1 MSGKEITSSLFP
13 QPSQEAEG
21 FRLEAGGSVDAERL
35 SQRGQDA
42 RDTQGRDALATESP
56 TAGRVIRVAV
66 ESSGAD
72 AEFDY
77 LAPEGLGTIRVGQR
91 VEVPFG
97 KSNKLE
103 TGFCVLADVPA
114 GEAYGGKQG
123 GRQLKSVARVI
134 EEEPLLGDQLMEL
147 ANWIGDYYVCP
158 LGQVLAAMVPGAVK
172 RAAGIKKR
180 RYVYLG
186 PAWEQMVDSLKGP
199 KQKGIVAVLRE
210 RQAFTAEAAVEVA
223 EVLEIVGCGQP
234 AVKHLADGQVVR
246 IVQKKVFANLPIVPE
261 GMSTEAAQQI
271 TLNDDQ
277 HKALEQ
283 ISAQIESGR
292 FSVTLL
298 HGVTDSG
305 KTEIYIRAIEQVV
318 RKGKAA
324 IVLLP
329 EIALTAQTVQRFT
342 ARFERIAVLHSGL
355 TAGQRNQEWQ
365 KAKAGLTDVVIGAR
379 SAIFAPIP
387 NLGLV
392 VVDEEHEPSYK
403 QDTAPRYHG
412 RDVAI
417 KRAQLA
423 QAHCLLGSAT
433 PSLETLHNCRTRE
446 SFKLVRLT
454 KRVMDLPM
462 PQMKLVDMRESSLK
476 EHHLDLLSIPLTKH
490 LAEVLARKEQAILL
504 LNRRGYSNFVFCSSC
519 KHTLQCRN
527 CDTSLTFHKIKTPA
541 THMATVTGEHMN
553 HGYAMCHYCLAQ
565 TLVPRDCP
573 ICGKR
578 MTMIGVGSQRLE
590 EELARRFPEA
600 RIARVDSDS
609 MATQDYYRLLQE
621 FGEGRLDILA
631 GTQILAKGL
640 HFPNVTLV
648 GVVSADTCL
657 YLPDFRA
664 NERTFQL
671 TSQVAGR
678 AGRSEKKGV
687 VFVQTY
693 FPEQPAVKFAL
704 AQDFEGFVGEELK
717 HRQACDLPPYWRLA
731 IVMLRDPKY
740 DKLETAANTMRQRI
754 DDIVQRQRL
763 HAKIRGPMPAVISRI
778 ERFHRIQIIV
788 QTPDAATMRRLFTI
802 LRADRPIR
810 PAVKIAVDIDPVN
823 LL

>member
-1 MSGKEITSSLFP
+1 VSSKEVTSSLFT
-13 QPSQEAEG
+13 QEAG
-21 FRLEAGGSVDAERL
+21 DGRPEAV
-35 SQRGQDA
+35 
-42 RDTQGRDALATESP
+42 GRTPGVPAAYGLQPEACHI
-56 TAGRVIRVAV
+56 IRVAV

-77 LAPEGLGTIRVGQR
+77 LVPEGLWPIRVGQR

-103 TGFCVLADVPA
+103 AGFCVRAEVPA
-114 GEAYGGKQG
+114 GESFGGKQG
-123 GRQLKSVARVI
+123 GRPLKCVTRVVDA
-134 EEEPLLGDQLMEL
+134 EPLLGDQLMEL
-147 ANWIGDYYVCP
+147 AHWIGEYYVCP
-158 LGQVLAAMVPGAVK
+158 LGQVLAAMVPGGVK

-186 PAWEQMVDSLKGP
+186 PAWEERAGGIKGA
-199 KQKGIVAVLRE
+199 KQKQIVAVLRE
-210 RQAFTAEAAVEVA
+210 RQAFAADSAADVA
-223 EVLEIVGCGQP
+223 ELLATVDCGSP
-234 AVKHLADGQVVR
+234 TIKRLADEQIVR
-246 IVQKKVFANLPIVPE
+246 LVQRKVFANLPVVPE
-261 GMSTEAAQQI
+261 GMLAEATQQI

-277 HKALEQ
+277 KRALEH
-283 ISAQIESGR
+283 IGGQIESGR
-292 FSVTLL
+292 FGVTLL

-305 KTEIYIRAIEQVV
+305 KTELYIRAIEQVV

-329 EIALTAQTVQRFT
+329 EIALTAQTVQRFA
-342 ARFERIAVLHSGL
+342 ARFERMAVLHSGL
-355 TAGQRNQEWQ
+355 TGGQRNQEWQ
-365 KAKAGLTDVVIGAR
+365 KAKAGQMDVVIGAR

-403 QDTAPRYHG
+403 QDSAPRYHG

-423 QAHCLLGSAT
+423 GAHCVLGSAT
-433 PSLETLHNCRTRE
+433 PSLETLHNCRTRD
-446 SFKLVRLT
+446 SFKLVRLP

-462 PQMKLVDMRESSLK
+462 PEMRLVDMRESRLK
-476 EHHLDLLSIPLTKH
+476 ENHLDLLSRPLAEH
-490 LAEVLARKEQAILL
+490 LALVLARKEQAILL

-541 THMATVTGEHMN
+541 THMTTVTGQHME

-573 ICGKR
+573 LCGRR

-609 MATQDYYRLLQE
+609 MAGQDYYRLLKE
-621 FGEGRLDILA
+621 FGQGNIDILA

-657 YLPDFRA
+657 YLPDFRS

-678 AGRSEKKGV
+678 AGRSEKRGL

-693 FPEQPAVKFAL
+693 FPEQPAIKFAL

-717 HRQACDLPPYWRLA
+717 HRQACDLPPFWRLA
-731 IVMLRDPKY
+731 IVMLRDPKH
-740 DKLETAANTMRQRI
+740 DKLETAANAMRQRI
-754 DDIVQRQRL
+754 DGIVRQQRL

-788 QTPDAATMRRLFTI
+788 QTPDAATMRRLFTT